1 MTAPHVFAVL
11 VHCPS
16 QLTLQARLKAIADR
30 EAAAKRAEEAR
41 HAAQQALGAKLNAWR
56 LDSNG
61 QLNNIRVLL
70 CTLDS
75 VLWEGAKWKAVKM
88 GELINDKKVHIKY
101 LRACAVVHPDKNT
114 GVPFE
119 RQYIAERVFEALN
132 EAHNSH

>member
-1 MTAPHVFAVL
+1 MPRFGVVL
-11 VHCPS
+11 RCAY
-16 QLTLQARLKAIADR
+16 QARLKAIADR
-30 EAAAKRAEEAR
+30 EAAAKQAEAAR
-41 HAAQQALGAKLNAWR
+41 HTAQQTLGAKLDAWR

-70 CTLDS
+70 CTLDT

-88 GELINDKKVHIKY
+88 GELVNDRKVHMKY

-114 GVPFE
+114 EEQGAAFE

-132 EAHNSH
+132 EAHKSA